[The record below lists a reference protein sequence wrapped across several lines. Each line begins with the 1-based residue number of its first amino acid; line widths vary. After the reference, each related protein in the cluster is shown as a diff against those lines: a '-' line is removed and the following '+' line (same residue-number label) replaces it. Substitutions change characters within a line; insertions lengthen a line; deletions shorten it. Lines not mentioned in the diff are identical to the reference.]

1 MFALA
6 GLASGATLSLPDQSD
21 FTWVAGSNAS
31 GIGTGATATLIQTWA
46 ECGAVA
52 GADGASVEELVGW
65 FGGTGQGYDQAS
77 YGNDISVTGT
87 DSFYFKSRPAL
98 SGEYMI
104 MGVALTEDI
113 SSVTLSFSNDKKL
126 GYSLWAYDTETNT
139 ATELVANTFSADGS
153 EVTATYDTAEVSS
166 ENTVLLAHWTA
177 NHPNGNAGGGANVNV
192 TGISLSYTSVPEP
205 ATASLSL
212 LGLAALMIRRR
223 R

>member
-6 GLASGATLSLPDQSD
+6 GLASGATLSLPGQSD
-21 FTWVAGSNAS
+21 FTWIPGSNAS
-31 GIGTGATATLIQTWA
+31 GIGAGADATLIQTWA
-46 ECGAVA
+46 EYTEGAA
-52 GADGASVEELVGW
+52 GDLVGW
-65 FGGTGQGYDQAS
+65 FAGTGQAYAQNA
-77 YGNDISVTGT
+77 YNEIFVTGT
-87 DSFYFKSRPAL
+87 DSFVFKSRPAL

-113 SSVTLSFSNDKKL
+113 SSVTLSFSNNNRV
-126 GYSLWAYDTETNT
+126 GYSLWAYDTEANT
-139 ATELVANTFSADGS
+139 VTELIASTVSAGGS
-153 EVTATYDTAEVSS
+153 TVNATYDTAEISS

-177 NHPNGNAGGGANVNV
+177 NAAGQGNAGGGTDVNV
-192 TGISLSYTSVPEP
+192 TGISLSYTASVPEP